1 MFLLTSKKVPVQ
13 NQSPRWDFFTG
24 GINCMFYFF
33 QIGKFFWG
41 GAGGENILRASKAP
55 SAPPYSEGTE
65 NGQMAHKV
73 STGEQKTGKEKRAA
87 QIVCT
92 YIL

>member
-1 MFLLTSKKVPVQ
+1 MKAGRGGSYFKFDWRWISDGSFKKNLLPMNVYVRSCEAL
-13 NQSPRWDFFTG
+13 NQS
-24 GINCMFYFF
+24 
-33 QIGKFFWG
+33 FWHFG
-41 GAGGENILRASKAP
+41 
-55 SAPPYSEGTE
+55 GTE

-92 YIL
+92 YSRNPNKCGSNINRISA

>member
-1 MFLLTSKKVPVQ
+1 MEKIIGIEKHAGKVRKGMF
-13 NQSPRWDFFTG
+13 
-24 GINCMFYFF
+24 FYFL
-33 QIGKFFWG
+33 ISKLVKRG
-41 GAGGENILRASKAP
+41 GGRAYGGHLKP
-55 SAPPYSEGTE
+55 LQPPHSEGTE

-92 YIL
+92 YSRNPNKCGM